1 MERERRCFDER
12 TNLECRNELRKCDEQ
27 KIQIEK
33 ELELF
38 V

>member
-1 MERERRCFDER
+1 MKRRCSDER
-12 TNLECRNELRKCDEQ
+12 TNLECRNELRKRDEQ

-38 V
+38 I